1 MGMLDFITSP
11 VASLAGGALSF
22 LGQQGANQ
30 QNMENAQAQMAF
42 QKEMSNTSYQR
53 AVEDM
58 KAAGLSPM
66 LAYSQGGASVPTGAM
81 PVVQN
86 KLGAGVEAAQ
96 KSLATGSAV
105 QLQNA
110 QIDQTNSQSVL
121 NSANAALAQA
131 NAERAKAETVNTI
144 ATTPNIV
151 KTLEKIG
158 AEIKQLQAGASASS
172 ATAAQITQ
180 RTAIEKPQAEFAK
193 DQPTWAKYLSPV
205 SQSIGTILD
214 AIQTFKPR
222 GGGIAI
228 NQSKG
233 K

>member
-1 MGMLDFITSP
+1 MQQPKGVSMGMLDFITSP

-86 KLGAGVEAAQ
+86 KLGAGVEAFQ
-96 KSLATGSAV
+96 RGLTSSSAAA
-105 QLQNA
+105 LQNV
-110 QIDQTNSQSVL
+110 QQDQVKSQTVL

-131 NAERAKAETVNTI
+131 NADKAKAETVNTI
-144 ATTPNIV
+144 ATTPNIE
-151 KTLEKIG
+151 KTLEKIA
-158 AEIKQLQAGASASS
+158 AEIQNLQAGAKAHSAI
-172 ATAAQITQ
+172 AAQTTQ

-193 DQPTWAKYLSPV
+193 NQPKWAEYLSPV
-205 SQSIGTILD
+205 SQSIGTILN
-214 AIQTFKPR
+214 AIK
-222 GGGIAI
+222 GIR
-228 NQSKG
+228 K
-233 K
+233 

>member
-66 LAYSQGGASVPTGAM
+66 LAYSQGGASTPSGAM
-81 PVVQN
+81 AAPVQN
-86 KLGAGVEAAQ
+86 KLGAGVDALQ
-96 KSLATGSAV
+96 KGMSTNSAV

-110 QIDQTNSQSVL
+110 QIDQTKSQAVL
-121 NSANAALAQA
+121 NTANAGLAQA
-131 NAERAKAETVNTI
+131 NIKKAEAETVNAI
-144 ATTPNIV
+144 SQNPNIV
-151 KTLEKIG
+151 KMLEKLD
-158 AEIKQLQAGASASS
+158 AEIRNLQTQSRSNTASAARTEQ
-172 ATAAQITQ
+172 ATVA
-180 RTAIEKPQAEFAK
+180 EKPAADFAK
-193 DQPTWAKYLSPV
+193 NNPKWAEYLNPV
-205 SQSIGTILD
+205 SQSIGVILD
-214 AIQTFKPR
+214 AFKAAKPSR
-222 GGGIAI
+222 GITI
-228 NQSKG
+228 NKVE

>member
-42 QKEMSNTSYQR
+42 QREMSNTSYQR

-86 KLGAGVEAAQ
+86 KLGAGVEAFQ
-96 KSLATGSAV
+96 KGMTSGSAA
-105 QLQNA
+105 QLQA
-110 QIDQTNSQSVL
+110 TQQDQVKSQTVL

-131 NAERAKAETVNTI
+131 NADKAKAETVNTI
-144 ATTPNIV
+144 ATTPNIE
-151 KTLEKIG
+151 KTLEKIV
-158 AEIKQLQAGASASS
+158 AEIQNLQAGAKAHTIQNSLRFNLILLSS
-172 ATAAQITQ
+172 
-180 RTAIEKPQAEFAK
+180 
-193 DQPTWAKYLSPV
+193 L
-205 SQSIGTILD
+205 
-214 AIQTFKPR
+214 
-222 GGGIAI
+222 
-228 NQSKG
+228 
-233 K
+233 

>member
-42 QKEMSNTSYQR
+42 QREMSNTSYQR

-86 KLGAGVEAAQ
+86 KLGAGVEAFQ
-96 KSLATGSAV
+96 KGMTSGSA
-105 QLQNA
+105 A
-110 QIDQTNSQSVL
+110 
-121 NSANAALAQA
+121 
-131 NAERAKAETVNTI
+131 
-144 ATTPNIV
+144 
-151 KTLEKIG
+151 
-158 AEIKQLQAGASASS
+158 QLQA
-172 ATAAQITQ
+172 TQ
-180 RTAIEKPQAEFAK
+180 
-193 DQPTWAKYLSPV
+193 
-205 SQSIGTILD
+205 QSEI
-214 AIQTFKPR
+214 
-222 GGGIAI
+222 
-228 NQSKG
+228 
-233 K
+233 

>member
-42 QKEMSNTSYQR
+42 QREMSNTSYQR

-86 KLGAGVEAAQ
+86 KLGAGVEAMQ
-96 KSLATGSAV
+96 KSLSTNSAV
-105 QLQNA
+105 QLQSA
-110 QIDQTNSQSVL
+110 QAEQANSQTVL
-121 NSANAALAQA
+121 NTANAGLAQA
-131 NAERAKAETVNTI
+131 NADKAKAETVNTI

-151 KTLEKIG
+151 KTLEKIS
-158 AEIKQLQAGASASS
+158 AEIKNLQAGASAHS
-172 ATAAQITQ
+172 AAAAKTQ
-180 RTAIEKPQAEFAK
+180 QNIVIDDPKKRFVEKN
-193 DQPTWAKYLSPV
+193 PTWAEYQSPV
-205 SQSIGTILD
+205 SSAIGTILD
-214 AIQTFKPR
+214 AIQTFRPR
-222 GGGIAI
+222 GGGITI

>member
-42 QKEMSNTSYQR
+42 QREMSNTSYQR

-86 KLGAGVEAAQ
+86 KLGAGVEAFQ
-96 KSLATGSAV
+96 KSMSTGSAA
-105 QLQNA
+105 QLQA
-110 QIDQTNSQSVL
+110 TQQDQVKSQTVL

-131 NAERAKAETVNTI
+131 NADKAKAETVNTI
-144 ATTPNIV
+144 ATTPNIE
-151 KTLEKIG
+151 KTLEKIA
-158 AEIKQLQAGASASS
+158 AEIQNLQAGAKAHT
-172 ATAAQITQ
+172 AQAAQTTQ
-180 RTAIEKPQAEFAK
+180 TTAIQKPQAEFAK
-193 DQPTWAKYLSPV
+193 NNPKWAEYLSPV

-222 GGGIAI
+222 GGGITI
-228 NQSKG
+228 NQQKG